1 MKISLSRSRIIKR
14 RQNVAYNVLPSDD
27 RQLQGSRPYQDEMAR
42 KLREQHPGAVYHA
55 INRGDYRKDMYR
67 SDNDR
72 RLFLE
77 TLGQAFEQP
86 VERSWDLGG
95 QEVVCE
101 NTPF

>member
-1 MKISLSRSRIIKR
+1 
-14 RQNVAYNVLPSDD
+14 
-27 RQLQGSRPYQDEMAR
+27 MAR

-77 TLGQAFEQP
+77 TLGQACQKTDWQGRKVNTLFFK
-86 VERSWDLGG
+86 RSAYKSSSRPCTALHGVNAWAR
-95 QEVVCE
+95 E
-101 NTPF
+101 F

>member
-1 MKISLSRSRIIKR
+1 VHAAHDASGVSGAIYHVMDRVDW
-14 RQNVAYNVLPSDD
+14 RQDIF
-27 RQLQGSRPYQDEMAR
+27 Q
-42 KLREQHPGAVYHA
+42 
-55 INRGDYRKDMYR
+55 

-77 TLGQAFEQP
+77 TLGQAFEKL
-86 VERSWDLGG
+86 VERGWDLGG